1 MSDMWQVP
9 EGLAESLLKRDPCAD
24 ARSDAWKNG
33 VQAGMEYVGAM
44 MMDLISE
51 LRDRQERLQ
60 NKSAYPSELLQEYDF
75 VMSDIADRA
84 ERRLRNAINE

>member
-9 EGLAESLLKRDPCAD
+9 EGLAESLLEPDPCAD
-24 ARSDAWKNG
+24 ARNDAWANG
-33 VQAGMEYVGAM
+33 VQAGMEYIAAM
-44 MMDLISE
+44 MMDIVTE
-51 LRDRQERLQ
+51 LRERQERLQ

-75 VMSDIADRA
+75 VMSDIAVRA